1 MPVKHGMSEFKCTVN
16 TMLGSSRRRRA
27 CTKQRF
33 QQKKAAG
40 QMRSIYICRLY
51 MTQCAVRRQDAW
63 ARSVHAGKTPAG
75 AVRRRR
81 PSICEL
87 HRRAAVPAA
96 RRDKRRLGVLHA
108 AAATRPSGL
117 FRPTRLAASADG
129 LGHTVG
135 DYCGE

>member
-1 MPVKHGMSEFKCTVN
+1 MPVKHSMSEFKCTVQYV
-16 TMLGSSRRRRA
+16 LGSSRHSRA

-40 QMRSIYICRLY
+40 QMRSRYICKLY
-51 MTQCAVRRQDAW
+51 MTQCVVRRQDAW
-63 ARSVHAGKTPAG
+63 ARSVHAGKRQRALCGGGDLPFASFTDG
-75 AVRRRR
+75 RRCPQHDGTRGDLT
-81 PSICEL
+81 CCTL
-87 HRRAAVPAA
+87 
-96 RRDKRRLGVLHA
+96 LLL
-108 AAATRPSGL
+108 TRPSGL